1 MASLKSLMQA
11 KKASSTS
18 QRITAPFAD
27 YSRRTNALSCSLCQ
41 LPVKHETLWGAH
53 TQSKGHRVAVQRF
66 EAEQAAAAAQAKK
79 RKLDSPDDAPSK
91 RARDDDDDDPPQE
104 HDGALPAGFFANPS
118 EAPAPRVPSPA
129 NAPVAAGGGNG
140 APTAA
145 AAAAAADDPDWA
157 AFEAFLADDSA
168 PTPLPGSS
176 SAPPPATGRKTAS
189 ATIRAQP
196 VRFEFGAPVVA
207 AEGEEAPEGGEEEE
221 GEEQETEEERAE
233 REAREEREEM
243 MARLEEEE
251 REQKEADEKVTVLK
265 RRLEA
270 IRAARQK
277 KAAPAS

>member
-11 KKASSTS
+11 KKASTTS

-41 LPVKHETLWGAH
+41 LPVKHESLWGAH

-66 EAEQAAAAAQAKK
+66 EAEQQQAAAQAKK

-91 RARDDDDDDPPQE
+91 RARDDDPPQE
-104 HDGALPAGFFANPS
+104 GALPAGFFANPS
-118 EAPAPRVPSPA
+118 EAPAPRAPSPA
-129 NAPVAAGGGNG
+129 PAPVAAAAAGGGSG
-140 APTAA
+140 ATTT

-157 AFEAFLADDSA
+157 AFEAFLADDSTPA
-168 PTPLPGSS
+168 PLPGSS
-176 SAPPPATGRKTAS
+176 SSAPAPATGRKTAS

-207 AEGEEAPEGGEEEE
+207 AEGEEVPEGGEEEE
-221 GEEQETEEERAE
+221 EEKEQETEEEKAE